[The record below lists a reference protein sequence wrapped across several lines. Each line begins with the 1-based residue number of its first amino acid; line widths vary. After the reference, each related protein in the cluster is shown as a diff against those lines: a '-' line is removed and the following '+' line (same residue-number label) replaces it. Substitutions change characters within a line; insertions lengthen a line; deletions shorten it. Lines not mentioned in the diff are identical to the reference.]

1 MCALH
6 HVRLQATFSEGNMTF
21 SAIICDYAKNYGG
34 KKFELIIAYY
44 SPQNGPIRKVNG
56 FEKFYKP
63 LVS

>member
-1 MCALH
+1 
-6 HVRLQATFSEGNMTF
+6 MTF